1 MNNNNNHHETPI
13 LRLDKSEWEKFPPI
27 LYQTI

>member
-1 MNNNNNHHETPI
+1 MNNNNHPETPM